1 MEDLI
6 TGYMPAWWDVLT
18 FTRLGILVGLAVPAW
33 LIAGWYAAPYLFER
47 FDQATSGYVSWMVE
61 MFDKM
66 FMTVPARWC
75 VAAIIISM
83 GLFTALG
90 LWLTSG
96 LPNGTGYS
104 ILRLVI
110 CSFLAFGPFKIP
122 LGANLPRFV
131 VNRLWKWR
139 IKKFE
144 DQLLDA
150 LSFLSNGLKS
160 GLSVVQA
167 MEMVKDE
174 LPNPVSQEFGVVM
187 NEQRLG
193 LPMEDAL
200 INLEKR
206 INTEDIQI
214 LVTSINILRQ
224 SGGNLAETFDT
235 IGYTIRERKK
245 VEGKIK
251 SLTAQG
257 VSQGVIIVCMPFVLA
272 WILYMFDPQLI
283 SRLWTTAL
291 GWVMLA
297 FMLFLQT
304 CGALMIKKI
313 VTIRV

>member
-1 MEDLI
+1 MDFM
-6 TGYMPAWWDVLT
+6 GMVPAWWDFLT
-18 FTRLGILVGLAVPAW
+18 MTRLGILFGLALPAW
-33 LIAGWYAAPYLFER
+33 LIAGFYFAPFLFDR
-47 FDQATSGYVSWMVE
+47 FDQATSGYVAWMVE

-66 FMTVPARWC
+66 FLTVPARWC
-75 VAAIIISM
+75 VASIVVSM
-83 GLFTALG
+83 GAFAALG

-96 LPNGTGYS
+96 LPSGTGYN

-122 LGANLPRFV
+122 LGGNLPRFV
-131 VNRLWKWR
+131 VKRLWSMR
-139 IKKFE
+139 IKRFE

-167 MEMVKDE
+167 MEMVKEE
-174 LPNPVSQEFGVVM
+174 LPNPIAQEFGVVL

-193 LPMEDAL
+193 LPLEDAL
-200 INLEKR
+200 LNLEKR
-206 INTEDIQI
+206 IDTEDVQI

-235 IGYTIRERKK
+235 IGFTIRERKK

-257 VSQGVIIVCMPFVLA
+257 VSQGIIIVFMPFALA
-272 WILYMFDPQLI
+272 GILYMFDPILI

-291 GWVMLA
+291 GWVFIGA
-297 FMLFLQT
+297 MLFLQT
-304 CGALMIKKI
+304 CGALLIKKI